1 MKANYSE
8 ERRMLIGNL
17 NKNKQFSST
26 TIERMIQSA
35 LNRNKVE
42 FNKEALDNMKKASG
56 ADRLRLSPI
65 ILYNIENRTV
75 FGEYSSITDAAL
87 SLNCNQKTIYRA
99 LKTEKKVLLRR
110 LIVNYK
116 VAP

>member
-17 NKNKQFSST
+17 NKNKQFSRSEAP
-26 TIERMIQSA
+26 TIERMIRSEARA

-42 FNKEALDNMKKASG
+42 FNKEALDNMRKASG
-56 ADRLRLSPI
+56 AERPI
-65 ILYNIENRTV
+65 ILYNIENKTV

-87 SLNCNQKTIYRA
+87 RLNCNQKTIYRA
-99 LKTEKKVLLRR
+99 LKTEKKVLLKR
-110 LIVNYK
+110 
-116 VAP
+116 

>member
-42 FNKEALDNMKKASG
+42 FNKEALDNMRKASG
-56 ADRLRLSPI
+56 AERPI
-65 ILYNIENRTV
+65 ILYNIENNTV

-99 LKTEKKVLLRR
+99 LKTEKKVLLKR
-110 LIVNYK
+110 
-116 VAP
+116 

>member
-42 FNKEALDNMKKASG
+42 FNKEALDNMRKASG
-56 ADRLRLSPI
+56 AERPI
-65 ILYNIENRTV
+65 ILYNIENNTV

-99 LKTEKKVLLRR
+99 LKTEKKVLLKRW
-110 LIVNYK
+110 IVNYK
-116 VAP
+116 

>member
-1 MKANYSE
+1 
-8 ERRMLIGNL
+8 MLIGNL

-56 ADRLRLSPI
+56 AERPI

-99 LKTEKKVLLRR
+99 LKTEKKSTIKTFNCKLQGCAL
-110 LIVNYK
+110 NYY
-116 VAP
+116 